1 MNKKLIHTDPNH
13 KGAWGLD
20 LTDYDRRPD
29 LSDTEL
35 SALVPFL
42 PRYGMASNAH
52 WSPDN
57 CVDLHR
63 LMKPIVDVLNS
74 TEVNIGTFCQQV
86 RWHRAIRLLMREM
99 HRRKCTFWAWTI
111 KEWVETLCPNTKTFG
126 EKYKLPP
133 EYRACVTSVAYVFGG
148 FTDFHLTGRY
158 RQYAFATRMFGR
170 STVDKAIKQ
179 IVKQLKSWGYNQ
191 TTFRGFQTAI
201 SELLVLN
208 RSPRLEDFSFE
219 FLAGIRQRREDSESR
234 LNQRIYAISRVLA
247 AKGIIPE
254 ALPTGLMCNETPR
267 PDASQF
273 GVSPEWASWCKRW
286 KKTTPLQPNTT
297 QTVYSGMLIAGRWL
311 NKVHPEITSPA
322 QWTRELAADYIAAVN
337 SALVGQWVS
346 GLSHNLKNKGKPL
359 MPVTKAQYIGAM
371 RTLIRDC
378 IEWEWIPYR
387 FDPNRALATPQ
398 SITRLI
404 GPDPRVIDDDVWA
417 KLLWA
422 ALNLTAEDMPIQYRT
437 DKNKQHHY
445 YYPLEMMQSLAITWL
460 FAGLRR
466 DEISRLRSGCV
477 RWQRDDMKILG
488 TGEVLPKD
496 SVCMLYVPTN
506 KTSTAFAKPVD
517 RVVGEA
523 IETWEKLRAE
533 NPLMLDRKTGEMVN
547 LLYAHRG
554 KRLGIQFINTTLI
567 QLLCRKA
574 GIPRADA
581 RGNVTSHRAR
591 STIASQLSNSE
602 EGMTLWEMKEWLGHV
617 RLESTLHYVKPSAL
631 KLAKSFHK
639 ANDVSRNLRNLGSL
653 IKEEGTTVAKDLI
666 LIEITQN
673 KESLQRARQ
682 KMNLTGEQMAAI
694 DDTLKAIEVA
704 LVKLAA

>member
-1 MNKKLIHTDPNH
+1 MNKKLIHTGPNH

-20 LTDYDRRPD
+20 LTAYDRRPD
-29 LSDTEL
+29 LSEAEL
-35 SALVPFL
+35 SALEPFL
-42 PRYGMASNAH
+42 PRYGMASNAP
-52 WSPDN
+52 WSPKN
-57 CVDLHR
+57 CVGLQR
-63 LMKPIVDVLNS
+63 LMTPLLDVLRS
-74 TEVNIGTFCQQV
+74 AEVEIDTVNQDR
-86 RWHRAIRLLMREM
+86 RWRRTIRLLMREM
-99 HRRKCTFWAWTI
+99 HRRKRTFWAWTI
-111 KEWVETLCPNTKTFG
+111 EEWAEIICSDCEAFLK
-126 EKYKLPP
+126 KYKLSP
-133 EYRACVTSVAYVFGG
+133 EYRACLMSIAYIFGG
-148 FTDFHLTGRY
+148 FMAFHLTGRY
-158 RQYAFATRMFGR
+158 RQYAFATRLFGR
-170 STVDKAIKQ
+170 PAVDKAISQ
-179 IVKQLKSWGYNQ
+179 IVEQLKSWGYNQ
-191 TTFRGFQTAI
+191 TTFSGFQTAV

-219 FLAGIRQRREDSESR
+219 FLTGIRQRLGVSESR
-234 LNQRIYAISRVLA
+234 LNHHIYAISRVLA
-247 AKGIIPE
+247 AKGIIPL
-254 ALPTGLMCNETPR
+254 ALPTGPMCNETPR

-286 KKTTPLQPNTT
+286 KSTTPLQPSTA
-297 QTVYSGMLIAGRWL
+297 QSVYSGILIAGRWL
-311 NKVHPEITSPA
+311 NKVHPEITSPG
-322 QWTRELAADYIAAVN
+322 QWTRELAADYIAAVDR
-337 SALVGQWVS
+337 AVVGQWVS
-346 GLSHNLKNKGKPL
+346 GLSTNRKNEGKPL
-359 MPVTKAQYIGAM
+359 GPVTKVQYIGAM

-378 IEWEWIPYR
+378 VEWEWIPFR
-387 FDPNRALATPQ
+387 FDPNRALATPKL
-398 SITRLI
+398 ITRLI

-488 TGEVLPKD
+488 TGEALPRD
-496 SVCMLYVPTN
+496 SASMLHVPTN

-567 QLLCRKA
+567 PLLCRKA
-574 GIPRADA
+574 GIPRSDA

-602 EGMTLWEMKEWLGHV
+602 EGMTLWEMKEWLGHI

-639 ANDVSRNLRNLGSL
+639 ANDVSRSLRNLGFL
-653 IKEEGTTVAKDLI
+653 IKEEGTTAGNELI

-682 KMNLTGEQMAAI
+682 EMKLTDEQLAAV
-694 DDTLKAIEVA
+694 DDTLKAIDAA